1 MIQITIDTNNAAFED
16 NFHYEVG
23 RILDKAGKLIYN
35 VKSNSFEVLKLKDTN
50 GNTVATVEL
59 DGK

>member
-16 NFHYEVG
+16 NFHSEVR
-23 RILDKAGKLIYN
+23 RILDKAGKLIYT

>member
-16 NFHYEVG
+16 AFHYEVG
-23 RILDKAGKLIYN
+23 TILDKAAKLIYK
-35 VKSNSFEVLKLKDTN
+35 VEEGGFEVLKLKDTN

-59 DGK
+59 DSK

>member
-16 NFHYEVG
+16 FFHSEV
-23 RILDKAGKLIYN
+23 RNILIKAANLIYK
-35 VKSNSFEVLKLKDTN
+35 VEEGGFEVLKLKDTN

>member
-23 RILDKAGKLIYN
+23 TILDKAGKLIYK
-35 VKSNSFEVLKLKDTN
+35 VKDGGFEVLKLKDTN
-50 GNTVATVEL
+50 GIL
-59 DGK
+59 SRQ